1 MTRSRFGQLCVSTP
15 MDRERE
21 LVLVN
26 RLRLGDPD
34 AFDEVHGV
42 FNVRL
47 FNFLFRL
54 SNRREVAEDLLE
66 ETWLRLVT
74 HAQRLQDDT
83 RLGAWLF
90 TVARHL
96 HVSYCRSRLLE
107 ESHAAD
113 LIGLWPGGSRRPSQ
127 SEVMEA
133 GEAQR
138 RVATALASLP
148 AAYREALLLVVVE
161 GLRPSEAAA
170 ICGVTGEAMRQRVSR
185 ARARL
190 AQRLAETDGP
200 GLTSLDEVTT

>member
-1 MTRSRFGQLCVSTP
+1 
-15 MDRERE
+15 
-21 LVLVN
+21 
-26 RLRLGDPD
+26 LGDPD
-34 AFDEVHGV
+34 AFDEVHGA
-42 FNVRL
+42 FNDRL

-107 ESHAAD
+107 QSHAAD
-113 LIGLWPGGSRRPSQ
+113 LMGLWPSGARGPSQ
-127 SEVMEA
+127 LELLEA
-133 GEAQR
+133 GQAQR

-148 AAYREALLLVVVE
+148 AAYREVLLLVVVE
-161 GLRPSEAAA
+161 GLRPSEAAG
-170 ICGVTGEAMRQRVSR
+170 ICGVSAEAMRQRLSR
-185 ARARL
+185 ARALLARRL
-190 AQRLAETDGP
+190 DEADEP
-200 GLTSLDEVTT
+200 GLASLKEITT

>member
-1 MTRSRFGQLCVSTP
+1 

-26 RLRLGDPD
+26 RLRSGDPD

-42 FNVRL
+42 FNARL

-83 RLGAWLF
+83 SLGAWLF
-90 TVARHL
+90 TVARRL

-127 SEVMEA
+127 YEVMEA

>member
-1 MTRSRFGQLCVSTP
+1 

-21 LVLVN
+21 LVLVS
-26 RLRLGDPD
+26 RLRSGDPD
-34 AFDEVHGV
+34 AFDEVHGA
-42 FNVRL
+42 FNARL

-74 HAQRLQDDT
+74 HAHRLQDDT

-90 TVARHL
+90 TVARRL

-113 LIGLWPGGSRRPSQ
+113 LISLWPGGSRGPSQ
-127 SEVMEA
+127 YEAMEA
-133 GEAQR
+133 SEAQR

-161 GLRPSEAAA
+161 GLKPSEAAP
-170 ICGVTGEAMRQRVSR
+170 ICGVTGEAMRQRLSR
-185 ARARL
+185 ARVRMAR
-190 AQRLAETDGP
+190 QLAETDGP
-200 GLTSLDEVTT
+200 GLASLNEVIT